1 MSSPVEAENLQN
13 PDESVADNAEPGT
26 QDDQT
31 SGTAMQQSD
40 DPVDSMQPEQ
50 DVGDE
55 APDTSPAPDSA
66 TEAEA
71 DVGDVTAQNAE
82 GDETAD
88 SAGLDQAAAVQ
99 PTSTD
104 DTDIAGSSER
114 LASSSGASA
123 SQEGYYPDQEDRP
136 IWASAVS
143 TADTQDIA
151 ESTGLQ
157 TLQQQEDL
165 EERPSSREDAID
177 SNAESALQPS
187 GASAAIQAALSNPEM
202 DPDHPLLQRAQ
213 KALEKQL
220 LATKYRLE
228 SEVREKSIAL
238 QVCPQPLPS
247 AAGTHAQS
255 VRSSCSMLAVCL
267 THAADNHALNPGAL
281 VCQLSS
287 SGP

>member
-1 MSSPVEAENLQN
+1 MSSPSEAEDLQN
-13 PDESVADNAEPGT
+13 PDESAADNVEPGS

-40 DPVDSMQPEQ
+40 DPVDSMQSEQ
-50 DVGDE
+50 DASDE
-55 APDTSPAPDSA
+55 AVSTSPAPDFA

-71 DVGDVTAQNAE
+71 DVDDVTPQNAE
-82 GDETAD
+82 GDETTD

-104 DTDIAGSSER
+104 DTDMAGSSER
-114 LASSSGASA
+114 LESPSGASA

-143 TADTQDIA
+143 TADTQDA
-151 ESTGLQ
+151 AGSTGLQ

-165 EERPSSREDAID
+165 EERPSSREDALD

-187 GASAAIQAALSNPEM
+187 GTSAAIQAALSNPEM

-238 QVCPQPLPS
+238 QVCPQPLP
-247 AAGTHAQS
+247 AATGFK
-255 VRSSCSMLAVCL
+255 
-267 THAADNHALNPGAL
+267 P
-281 VCQLSS
+281 
-287 SGP
+287 